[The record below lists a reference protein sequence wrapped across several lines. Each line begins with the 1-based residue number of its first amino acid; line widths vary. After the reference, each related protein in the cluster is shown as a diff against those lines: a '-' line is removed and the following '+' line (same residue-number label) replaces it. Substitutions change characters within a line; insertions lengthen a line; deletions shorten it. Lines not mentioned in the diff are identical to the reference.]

1 MPLGD
6 VAQFM
11 AQYRRQ
17 LVTVAHR
24 ANQAQMHAQVATR
37 QRKGIDAAV
46 TNQKQLPGKALVQL
60 RRDVPTRARCRHQG
74 LPNALQVVPQHR
86 VVDVVWIPVNAG
98 GNALANASLCG
109 GG

>member
-1 MPLGD
+1 MSLGD

-46 TNQKQLPGKALVQL
+46 TN
-60 RRDVPTRARCRHQG
+60 
-74 LPNALQVVPQHR
+74 
-86 VVDVVWIPVNAG
+86 
-98 GNALANASLCG
+98 
-109 GG
+109 